1 MPKPLIRSF
10 LDTECYVDYWLAMFK
25 LDDGRKVS
33 FELYDGHPLDIDN
46 LLRFLENKN
55 LEHYTF
61 NGVKYDMCMIG
72 LALAGADTATL
83 KKASDDL
90 IVNELPHWEFGRK
103 YSCVPFEANHVDL
116 IEVAPGMASLK
127 IYGGR
132 LHAKR
137 MQDLPL
143 EPDGRV
149 CDTSPLEVDGE
160 VLTDPDR
167 KRAALR
173 RYCGNDLDTTKLL
186 ADGLKEQVELRRVM
200 SNELGE
206 NVLSKSD
213 AQIAEVVLKKRVF
226 EATGVVPRKWGI
238 SYNKFKYVPPSYIKF
253 GTPELQDLLAIISS
267 VDFVVRETG
276 HVAMPSELE
285 DRVISIGTSK
295 YKMGLGG
302 LHSQESEVSHYA
314 DDETLLRDI
323 DVRSYYPNMM
333 LNMGMYPDSMGP
345 HFLHA
350 YRDILTE
357 RLAAKDRAAELMK
370 ERDELGVMETRE
382 EILARIA
389 EIDSELSSQK
399 VKDAVLKITLNGTFG
414 KTSSKYS
421 TLYNPKMML
430 HTTVTGQLSI
440 LMLIEALERY
450 EIPVVSA
457 NTDGIVVKCKRAKED
472 VLRKI
477 VKVWEK
483 VTNLETE
490 ETNYTS
496 IHSRDVNSYIAIKTD
511 GKVKTKGFFAK
522 ATLQKNPQN
531 EICVDAVIEHLTK
544 GARIEHVI
552 WDCTDIRKFLT
563 IRTVKGGAYKEGY
576 TLGKAIRWY
585 MAKGVEGDITYA
597 TGGKKGDKVPLTEG
611 AKPLMTLPEKFPND
625 VNYEWYVVAANEL
638 LMDIGVKP
646 RPPKVKLPRRNS
658 KAWKAMVEAGEIDPE
673 TNTPIAKIQN
683 LT

>member
-1 MPKPLIRSF
+1 M
-10 LDTECYVDYWLAMFK
+10 
-25 LDDGRKVS
+25 LDDGRKAS
-33 FELYDGHPLDIDN
+33 FELYDGHPLDTEG

-61 NGVKYDMCMIG
+61 NGIKYDMCMIG
-72 LALAGADTATL
+72 LALAGADTTTL

-90 IVNELPHWEFGRK
+90 IVNELPYWEFGRK

-132 LHAKR
+132 LHAQR

-149 CDTSPLEVDGE
+149 CDASPLEVDGE

-173 RYCGNDLDTTKLL
+173 RYCGNDLGTTKLL

-200 SNELGE
+200 SDELGE

-226 EATGVVPRKWGI
+226 EATGMVPRKWGI

-253 GTPELQDLLAIISS
+253 GTPELQELLGIIASA
-267 VDFVVRETG
+267 DFVVRDTG
-276 HVAMPSELE
+276 HVAMPAELE
-285 DRVISIGTSK
+285 DRVISIGNSK

-345 HFLHA
+345 HFLQA

-357 RLAAKDRAAELMK
+357 RLAAKDSG
-370 ERDELGVMETRE
+370 D
-382 EILARIA
+382 
-389 EIDSELSSQK
+389 K

-421 TLYNPKMML
+421 ALYNPKMML

-450 EIPVVSA
+450 QIPVVSA

-522 ATLQKNPQN
+522 VALQKNPQN

-597 TGGKKGDKVPLTEG
+597 TGDKKGDKVPLTEG
-611 AKPLMTLPEKFPND
+611 AKPLMMLPEKFPND

-638 LMDIGVKP
+638 LMDLGVRP

-673 TNTPIAKIQN
+673 TNTPTGKLQN
-683 LT
+683 VSE

>member
-10 LDTECYVDYWLAMFK
+10 LDTECYVDYWLAMFM
-25 LDDGRKVS
+25 LDDGRKAS
-33 FELYDGHPLDIDN
+33 FELYDGHPLNTDA

-83 KKASDDL
+83 KMASDDL
-90 IVNELPHWEFGRK
+90 IVNKLPYWEFGRK
-103 YSCVPFEANHVDL
+103 YACVPFESNHVDL

-132 LHAKR
+132 LHAER

-173 RYCGNDLDTTKLL
+173 RYCANDLGTTKLL

-200 SNELGE
+200 SVELGE

-226 EATGVVPRKWGI
+226 EATGVTPRKWEI
-238 SYNKFKYVPPSYIKF
+238 SYSKFKYVPPSYIKF
-253 GTPELQDLLAIISS
+253 GTPELQELLTVISN
-267 VDFVVRETG
+267 VDFVVKETG
-276 HVAMPSELE
+276 HVAMPEELE

-357 RLAAKDRAAELMK
+357 RLAAKDSG
-370 ERDELGVMETRE
+370 D
-382 EILARIA
+382 
-389 EIDSELSSQK
+389 K

-450 EIPVVSA
+450 QIPVVSA

-552 WDCTDIRKFLT
+552 WDCKDIRKFLT

-585 MAKGVEGDITYA
+585 MAKGVDGDITYA
-597 TGGKKGDKVPLTEG
+597 TGDKKGDKVPLTQG
-611 AKPLMTLPEKFPND
+611 AKPLMTLPDKFPND
-625 VNYEWYVVAANEL
+625 VDYEWYVVAANEL
-638 LMDIGVKP
+638 LMDLGVKP

-673 TNTPIAKIQN
+673 TNTPTKKLHN
-683 LT
+683 VSE